1 MPEIKLL
8 DNQTIDKIAA
18 GEVVEKPASVV
29 KELVENAMDA
39 GAKAITVEI
48 KGGGIDLIR
57 ITDDGC
63 GISASQL
70 PKAFL
75 RHATSKIESDADLF
89 YLQTLGFRGEA
100 LASIAAV
107 AQVEMITK
115 TKDSLTGT
123 RIVIEGGVQKE
134 LEEVGAPDGTT
145 ILVRNLFYNTPA
157 RKKFLKS
164 AMTEGS
170 HIVELMQHMA
180 LSMPAMSF
188 KLVVNNAVKFHTS
201 GNGDLKEVIYRIY
214 GRDTT
219 KALIPVNVEQDGI
232 TIEGYL
238 GKPELSRA
246 NRAFE
251 NYFVNRR
258 YVRSNFISKG
268 IEDGYKGFMMQHQF
282 PFCVLHI
289 NVDTTALDVNVH
301 PTKMQ
306 VRMSNQEQLVRTLV
320 ESIHNS
326 LSGKEMIPEAKLV
339 KEEVAEERITTP
351 EPFEKER
358 LKDWKE
364 SEAERVR
371 ADKGGAQVEANSD
384 SKNIG
389 GLDEIL
395 TIKTVE
401 EVSSTNCVINSKESE
416 KEPYIDLTTLKRPFS
431 NPEIKLN
438 PTIGV
443 MPEKK
448 RFESDLFFAD
458 DENANV
464 ETDGADAN
472 RKLNEGDSAI
482 DSNVSTDAISATT
495 SDLNVIE
502 NSNVVSNKPASPFAQ
517 EIIIEKPEQ
526 MDLFEEKLLTEDK
539 RRNFKVLGQVFKT
552 YWLIEFEDK
561 LYVMDQHAAHEKVK
575 FEAFMEKY
583 REKEILSQNLAP
595 AIVVSLSPSDAL
607 VYEEHKDVFE
617 GFGFEIDSF
626 GGNELMLRAIPV
638 DLYGADAKE
647 MFLAILEEL
656 AQVHSAGRIEIIE
669 DRIATMACKAAVKG
683 NNFMTFEEVSA
694 LLDQLLTLENPY
706 QCPHGRPTM
715 FSMTKYEIEKKFKRI
730 V

>member
-63 GISASQL
+63 GIPADEL

-115 TKDSLTGT
+115 TADSLTGT

-134 LEEVGAPDGTT
+134 LEEIGAPNGTT

-164 AMTEGS
+164 AMTEGA

-268 IEDGYKGFMMQHQF
+268 IEEGYKGFMMQHQF

-306 VRMSNQEQLVRTLV
+306 VRMSNQEQLIRTLV
-320 ESIHNS
+320 DSIHDS

-339 KEEVAEERITTP
+339 REEAVEERISTP

-364 SEAERVR
+364 SEDKKIREER
-371 ADKGGAQVEANSD
+371 GGE
-384 SKNIG
+384 
-389 GLDEIL
+389 
-395 TIKTVE
+395 VE
-401 EVSSTNCVINSKESE
+401 ENSSANCTIGSKESD
-416 KEPYIDLTTLKRPFS
+416 KEPYIVLTKVKRPFS

-438 PTIGV
+438 PTIGI

-448 RFESDLFFAD
+448 RFESDLFFDETEDTDKEKAKKENGIQSIETINAPID
-458 DENANV
+458 D
-464 ETDGADAN
+464 
-472 RKLNEGDSAI
+472 
-482 DSNVSTDAISATT
+482 ATFELSSKT
-495 SDLNVIE
+495 N
-502 NSNVVSNKPASPFAQ
+502 NKPESPFSQ
-517 EIIIEKPEQ
+517 DIIIEKPEQ
-526 MDLFEEKLLTEDK
+526 MDLFEEKLLTEDR

-552 YWLIEFEDK
+552 YWLIEYDSK
-561 LYVMDQHAAHEKVK
+561 LYFMDQHAAHEKVL
-575 FEAFMEKY
+575 FESFIKKY

-595 AIVVSLSPSDAL
+595 AIVVSLSPGDAL

-683 NNFMTFEEVSA
+683 NNTMSFEEVSA

>member
-63 GISASQL
+63 GIDASQL

-75 RHATSKIESDADLF
+75 RHATSKIQSDADLF

-100 LASIAAV
+100 LASISAV

-115 TKDSLTGT
+115 TKDSITGT

-214 GRDTT
+214 GRETT

-258 YVRSNFISKG
+258 FVRSNFISKG
-268 IEDGYKGFMMQHQF
+268 IEEGYKGFMMQHQF

-306 VRMSNQEQLVRTLV
+306 VRMSNQEQLVRALV

-339 KEEVAEERITTP
+339 KEEVAEERNTTP

-364 SEAERVR
+364 SEAERIR
-371 ADKGGAQVEANSD
+371 ADKGGAQVLQNYD
-384 SKNIG
+384 STIADGSKK
-389 GLDEIL
+389 IL
-395 TIKTVE
+395 TNATVKE
-401 EVSSTNCVINSKESE
+401 NVSSNCVTGSEESV
-416 KEPYIDLTTLKRPFS
+416 KEPYIDLTSVKRPFS

-438 PTIGV
+438 PTIGE

-458 DENANV
+458 SENDNADAEVDES
-464 ETDGADAN
+464 DAN
-472 RKLNEGDSAI
+472 RKTDESVSAI
-482 DSNVSTDAISATT
+482 DSNAV
-495 SDLNVIE
+495 L
-502 NSNVVSNKPASPFAQ
+502 NKPTSPFSQ

-526 MDLFEEKLLTEDK
+526 MDLFEEKLLTEEK
-539 RRNFKVLGQVFKT
+539 RRDFKVLGQVFKT

-595 AIVVSLSPSDAL
+595 AIVVSLSPGDAL
-607 VYEEHKDVFE
+607 VYEEHKEVFE
-617 GFGFEIDSF
+617 EFGFEIDSF
-626 GGNELMLRAIPV
+626 GGNELMLRAIPM

-683 NNFMTFEEVSA
+683 NNSMTFEEVSA

>member
-63 GISASQL
+63 GIDPSQL

-100 LASIAAV
+100 LASISAV

-115 TKDSLTGT
+115 TKDSITGT

-134 LEEVGAPDGTT
+134 MEEVGAPDGTT

-164 AMTEGS
+164 AMTEGT

-188 KLVVNNAVKFHTS
+188 KLVVNNTVKFHTS

-219 KALIPVNVEQDGI
+219 KALIPVKVEQDGI

-268 IEDGYKGFMMQHQF
+268 IEEGYKGFMMQHQF

-320 ESIHNS
+320 DSIHNS

-339 KEEVAEERITTP
+339 KEEVAEEHITTP

-364 SEAERVR
+364 SEAERIR
-371 ADKGGAQVEANSD
+371 EDKGGAQVPVTNQD
-384 SKNIG
+384 SKTNVSI
-389 GLDEIL
+389 DE
-395 TIKTVE
+395 TSAIKVFE
-401 EVSSTNCVINSKESE
+401 ENSLKNGITDSAESK
-416 KEPYIDLTTLKRPFS
+416 KEPYIDLTKVNRPFS
-431 NPEIKLN
+431 NPSIQLT
-438 PTIGV
+438 PTMGV

-448 RFESDLFFAD
+448 RFESNLFFAD
-458 DENANV
+458 DVAESENNETFKTDAKHKSNKSDSTSVEPSDLAVKDNFKAV
-464 ETDGADAN
+464 ET
-472 RKLNEGDSAI
+472 
-482 DSNVSTDAISATT
+482 
-495 SDLNVIE
+495 
-502 NSNVVSNKPASPFAQ
+502 KPESPFIQ
-517 EIIIEKPEQ
+517 DIIIEKPEQ
-526 MDLFEEKLLTEDK
+526 LDLFEDKILTEEK
-539 RRNFKVLGQVFKT
+539 RREFKVLGQVFKT

-561 LYVMDQHAAHEKVK
+561 LYVMDQHAAHEKVL
-575 FEAFMEKY
+575 FEAFVKKY

-595 AIVVSLSPSDAL
+595 AVVVSLSPGDAL
-607 VYEEHKDVFE
+607 VYEEHKEVFE

-626 GGNELMLRAIPV
+626 GGNELMLRAIPL

-656 AQVHSAGRIEIIE
+656 AQVHSANRIEIIE

-683 NNFMTFEEVSA
+683 NNAMTFEEVSA

>member
-1 MPEIKLL
+1 MSEIRLL

-29 KELVENAMDA
+29 KELVENSIDA

-63 GISASQL
+63 GISVDEL

-75 RHATSKIESDADLF
+75 RHATSKIQSDADLF

-107 AQVEMITK
+107 SKVEMITK

-123 RIVIEGGVQKE
+123 RITIEGGIQGE
-134 LEEVGAPDGTT
+134 FEEIGAPDGTT

-164 AMTEGS
+164 ATTEGS
-170 HIVELMQHMA
+170 YIMELMQHMA
-180 LSMPAMSF
+180 LSMPSLSF
-188 KLVVNNAVKFHTS
+188 KFVMNNAVKFHTS

-214 GRDTT
+214 GRDAT
-219 KALIPVNVEQDGI
+219 KALIPVNVNQDGI
-232 TIEGYL
+232 LIEGYL

-258 YVRSNFISKG
+258 YVRSPFIAKG
-268 IEDGYKGFMMQHQF
+268 IEEGYKGFMMQHQF

-306 VRMSNQEQLVRTLV
+306 VRMSNQEQLVLCLS
-320 ESIHNS
+320 EHIKAC
-326 LSGKEMIPEAKLV
+326 LSGKEMIPEAKLSTEEEV
-339 KEEVAEERITTP
+339 KEQLPVP

-358 LKDWKE
+358 LRALKE
-364 SEAERVR
+364 QETV
-371 ADKGGAQVEANSD
+371 
-384 SKNIG
+384 KN
-389 GLDEIL
+389 
-395 TIKTVE
+395 V
-401 EVSSTNCVINSKESE
+401 E
-416 KEPYIDLTTLKRPFS
+416 KEVFLCPDSVKKDVKQNQPEHFFKR
-431 NPEIKLN
+431 EIFF
-438 PTIGV
+438 
-443 MPEKK
+443 EKE
-448 RFESDLFFAD
+448 ESDFTQEAVT
-458 DENANV
+458 EK
-464 ETDGADAN
+464 E
-472 RKLNEGDSAI
+472 E
-482 DSNVSTDAISATT
+482 
-495 SDLNVIE
+495 SDFIHEAVTE
-502 NSNVVSNKPASPFAQ
+502 KEKSDFAQ
-517 EIIIEKPEQ
+517 EILTEKEESVFTQELIIEKPEQ
-526 MDLFEEKLLTEDK
+526 MSLFEQPLLTKEK
-539 RRNFKVLGQVFKT
+539 RNEFRVLGQAFKT
-552 YWLIEFEDK
+552 YWLIEYDEK
-561 LYVMDQHAAHEKVK
+561 LYFLDQHAAHEKVK
-575 FEAFMEKY
+575 YEEFIEKY
-583 REKEILSQNLAP
+583 KKHEMVSQNLAP
-595 AIVVSLSPSDAL
+595 SIVVTMSPTDAL
-607 VYEEHKDVFE
+607 VYEQYKDVIR

-626 GGNELMLRAIPV
+626 GGAELMIRSVPM

-647 MFLAILEEL
+647 MLLAILEEL
-656 AQVHSAGRIEIIE
+656 ATAHSADKIDFIEN
-669 DRIATMACKAAVKG
+669 RIATQACKAAVKG
-683 NNFMTFEEVSA
+683 NHAMSFEEVSA

-730 V
+730 L

>member
-8 DNQTIDKIAA
+8 DSQTIDKIAA

-63 GISASQL
+63 GIDASQL

-100 LASIAAV
+100 LASISAV

-123 RIVIEGGVQKE
+123 RIVIEGGIQKE

-164 AMTEGS
+164 AMTEGT

-180 LSMPAMSF
+180 LSMPSMSF

-219 KALIPVNVEQDGI
+219 KALIPVKVEQDGI

-268 IEDGYKGFMMQHQF
+268 IEEGYKGFMMQHQF

-301 PTKMQ
+301 PAKMQ

-320 ESIHNS
+320 DSIHNS

-339 KEEVAEERITTP
+339 KEEVVEERITTP

-364 SEAERVR
+364 SEAERIR
-371 ADKGGAQVEANSD
+371 EEQVGV
-384 SKNIG
+384 KVPQK
-389 GLDEIL
+389 EIL
-395 TIKTVE
+395 PEIPSFEPSQKAIKEDV
-401 EVSSTNCVINSKESE
+401 
-416 KEPYIDLTTLKRPFS
+416 KEPYIDLTNVNRPFS
-431 NPEIKLN
+431 NPSIKLN
-438 PTIGV
+438 PTIGI

-448 RFESDLFFAD
+448 RFESDLLFSDED
-458 DENANV
+458 DVNMKV
-464 ETDGADAN
+464 ETDESGVN
-472 RKLNEGDSAI
+472 RESDESDS
-482 DSNVSTDAISATT
+482 SA
-495 SDLNVIE
+495 DLNA
-502 NSNVVSNKPASPFAQ
+502 VSNNPASPFAQ
-517 EIIIEKPEQ
+517 DIIIEKPEQ

-595 AIVVSLSPSDAL
+595 AIVVSLSPGDAL
-607 VYEEHKDVFE
+607 VYEEHKEAFE

-683 NNFMTFEEVSA
+683 NNSMTFEEVSA

>member
-63 GISASQL
+63 GIPSEEL

-134 LEEVGAPDGTT
+134 LEEIGAPDGTT

-164 AMTEGS
+164 AMTEGT

-219 KALIPVNVEQDGI
+219 KALIPVNIEQDGI

-268 IEDGYKGFMMQHQF
+268 IEEGYKGFMMQHQF

-306 VRMSNQEQLVRTLV
+306 VRMSNQEQLVRCLV
-320 ESIHNS
+320 DNIHNS

-339 KEEVAEERITTP
+339 TEEASAEKISTP

-364 SEAERVR
+364 SEAERIREEQV
-371 ADKGGAQVEANSD
+371 GARVP
-384 SKNIG
+384 KT
-389 GLDEIL
+389 EIL
-395 TIKTVE
+395 TKNPSYEPDKTAKIE
-401 EVSSTNCVINSKESE
+401 E
-416 KEPYIDLTTLKRPFS
+416 KEPYIDLTNVNRPFS
-431 NPEIKLN
+431 NPTIKLN
-438 PTIGV
+438 PTIGT

-458 DENANV
+458 TEDDCMNANV
-464 ETDGADAN
+464 TADKKESNTDSDAVV
-472 RKLNEGDSAI
+472 DYI
-482 DSNVSTDAISATT
+482 VTDTT
-495 SDLNVIE
+495 HFDITDTSKVTI
-502 NSNVVSNKPASPFAQ
+502 NKPESPFSQ

-526 MDLFEEKLLTEDK
+526 MDLFEEKLLTEDR

-552 YWLIEFEDK
+552 YWLIEFDGK
-561 LYVMDQHAAHEKVK
+561 LYFMDQHAAHEKVK
-575 FEAFMEKY
+575 FEAFMQKY

-595 AIVVSLSPSDAL
+595 AIVVSLSPGDAL

-683 NNFMTFEEVSA
+683 NNSMTFEEVSA

>member
-8 DNQTIDKIAA
+8 DSQTIDKIAA

-63 GISASQL
+63 GIPAEEL

-75 RHATSKIESDADLF
+75 RHATSKIQSDADLF

-100 LASIAAV
+100 LASISAV

-115 TKDSLTGT
+115 TKDSITGT

-214 GRDTT
+214 GRETT
-219 KALIPVNVEQDGI
+219 KAIIPVSVEQDGI
-232 TIEGYL
+232 VIEGYL

-339 KEEVAEERITTP
+339 KEEVSEERVTTP

-358 LKDWKE
+358 LKDWKV
-364 SEAERVR
+364 SETERICKEQVGVR
-371 ADKGGAQVEANSD
+371 APEASD
-384 SKNIG
+384 
-389 GLDEIL
+389 L
-395 TIKTVE
+395 KTVD
-401 EVSSTNCVINSKESE
+401 STKETKQDSF
-416 KEPYIDLTTLKRPFS
+416 IDFTNAKRPFS
-431 NPEIKLN
+431 SPEIVLN
-438 PTIGV
+438 PTIGI

-448 RFESDLFFAD
+448 RFESDLFFQDSD
-458 DENANV
+458 D
-464 ETDGADAN
+464 
-472 RKLNEGDSAI
+472 
-482 DSNVSTDAISATT
+482 NVSDKENVQNESVTNNIIEDIINADVVNT
-495 SDLNVIE
+495 SK
-502 NSNVVSNKPASPFAQ
+502 SNDSKPESPFLQ
-517 EIIIEKPEQ
+517 DIIIEKPEQ
-526 MDLFEEKLLTEDK
+526 MDLFEEKLLTEEK
-539 RRNFKVLGQVFKT
+539 RREFKVLGQVFKT

-575 FEAFMEKY
+575 FEAFMAKF

-607 VYEEHKDVFE
+607 VYEEHKEVFE
-617 GFGFEIDSF
+617 SFGFEIDSF

-656 AQVHSAGRIEIIE
+656 AQVHSANRIEIIE

-683 NNFMTFEEVSA
+683 NNSMTFEEVSA

>member
-8 DNQTIDKIAA
+8 DSQTIDKIAA

-63 GISASQL
+63 GIDASQL

-100 LASIAAV
+100 LASISAV

-164 AMTEGS
+164 AMTEGT

-219 KALIPVNVEQDGI
+219 KALIPVKVEQDGI

-268 IEDGYKGFMMQHQF
+268 IEEGYKGFMMQHQF

-320 ESIHNS
+320 DSIHNS

-364 SEAERVR
+364 SEAERIR
-371 ADKGGAQVEANSD
+371 ADKGGAQVPGTENLTNKPSITSAENS
-384 SKNIG
+384 
-389 GLDEIL
+389 
-395 TIKTVE
+395 VE
-401 EVSSTNCVINSKESE
+401 EKKED
-416 KEPYIDLTTLKRPFS
+416 YIDLTSVKRPFS

-438 PTIGV
+438 PTIGI

-458 DENANV
+458 EDENAKV
-464 ETDGADAN
+464 ETGEAGVN
-472 RKLNEGDSAI
+472 RESDEGDSAI
-482 DSNVSTDAISATT
+482 DSKVLTDINSADASKLTVL
-495 SDLNVIE
+495 D
-502 NSNVVSNKPASPFAQ
+502 NSNVVSNKPVSPFAQ

-526 MDLFEEKLLTEDK
+526 MDLFEEKLLTEEK
-539 RRNFKVLGQVFKT
+539 RRDFKVLGQVFKT

-595 AIVVSLSPSDAL
+595 AIVVSLSPSDSL

-683 NNFMTFEEVSA
+683 NNAMSFEEVSA

>member
-63 GISASQL
+63 GIPAEEL

-115 TKDSLTGT
+115 TADSITGT
-123 RIVIEGGVQKE
+123 RIIIEGGEQKDF
-134 LEEVGAPDGTT
+134 EEVGAPNGTT

-219 KALIPVNVEQDGI
+219 KALIPVHVEQDGI
-232 TIEGYL
+232 KIEGYL

-268 IEDGYKGFMMQHQF
+268 IEEGYKGFMMQHQF

-306 VRMSNQEQLVRTLV
+306 VRMSNQEQLVRCLV
-320 ESIHNS
+320 DNIHNS

-339 KEEVAEERITTP
+339 QETLPEEKLKTP

-358 LKDWKE
+358 LKEWNKPE
-364 SEAERVR
+364 LSVSSP
-371 ADKGGAQVEANSD
+371 KSVEVEPLQEE
-384 SKNIG
+384 K
-389 GLDEIL
+389 EIL
-395 TIKTVE
+395 TL
-401 EVSSTNCVINSKESE
+401 N
-416 KEPYIDLTTLKRPFS
+416 RPFS
-431 NPEIKLN
+431 NPVINLRKPDEYT
-438 PTIGV
+438 PV
-443 MPEKK
+443 KK
-448 RFESDLFFAD
+448 RYESDLFFSDQD
-458 DENANV
+458 DNSSESP
-464 ETDGADAN
+464 T
-472 RKLNEGDSAI
+472 NEERI
-482 DSNVSTDAISATT
+482 TLSATEEFPT
-495 SDLNVIE
+495 KEQEATEKKEIP
-502 NSNVVSNKPASPFAQ
+502 KPESPFTHD
-517 EIIIEKPEQ
+517 IIVENPEQ
-526 MDLFEEKLLTEDK
+526 LDLFEEKILTEEK
-539 RRNFKVLGQVFKT
+539 RREFKVLGQIFKT

-575 FEAFMEKY
+575 FESFIQKY
-583 REKEILSQNLAP
+583 RDKEILSQNLAP
-595 AIVVSLSPSDAL
+595 AIVVSLSPQDEL
-607 VYEEHKDVFE
+607 VYEEHKDTIKE
-617 GFGFEIDSF
+617 FGFEIDSF
-626 GGNELMLRAIPV
+626 GGNELMIRAIPL
-638 DLYGADAKE
+638 DLYGADPKE
-647 MFLAILEEL
+647 LFLAILEEL
-656 AQVHSAGRIEIIE
+656 AQVHSANRIEIIE

-683 NNFMTFEEVSA
+683 NNSMRFEEVSA

>member
-8 DNQTIDKIAA
+8 DSQTIDKIAA

-63 GISASQL
+63 GIDASQL

-100 LASIAAV
+100 LASISAV

-134 LEEVGAPDGTT
+134 LEEIGAPDGTT

-164 AMTEGS
+164 AMTEGT

-219 KALIPVNVEQDGI
+219 KALIPVKVEQDGI

-268 IEDGYKGFMMQHQF
+268 IEEGYKGFMMQHQF

-320 ESIHNS
+320 DSIHNS

-358 LKDWKE
+358 LKEWKE

-371 ADKGGAQVEANSD
+371 ADKGGAQVPGTENLANKPSIT
-384 SKNIG
+384 SAENS
-389 GLDEIL
+389 
-395 TIKTVE
+395 VE
-401 EVSSTNCVINSKESE
+401 EKKED
-416 KEPYIDLTTLKRPFS
+416 YIDLTAVKRPFS

-448 RFESDLFFAD
+448 RFESDLFFSDSENDSSDTAENIDNKRSGRDSDTVVDLFVAD
-458 DENANV
+458 
-464 ETDGADAN
+464 
-472 RKLNEGDSAI
+472 
-482 DSNVSTDAISATT
+482 T
-495 SDLNVIE
+495 SKEILD
-502 NSNVVSNKPASPFAQ
+502 KPESPFSQ

-526 MDLFEEKLLTEDK
+526 MDLFEEKLLTEEK
-539 RRNFKVLGQVFKT
+539 RRDFKVLGQVFKT

-595 AIVVSLSPSDAL
+595 AIVVSLSPSDSL
-607 VYEEHKDVFE
+607 VYEEHKEVFE

-683 NNFMTFEEVSA
+683 NNAMTFEEVSA

>member
-8 DNQTIDKIAA
+8 DSQTIDKIAA

-63 GISASQL
+63 GIDASQL

-100 LASIAAV
+100 LASISAV

-164 AMTEGS
+164 AMTEGT

-219 KALIPVNVEQDGI
+219 KAMIPVKVEQDGI

-268 IEDGYKGFMMQHQF
+268 IEEGYKGFMMQHQF

-320 ESIHNS
+320 DSIHNS

-339 KEEVAEERITTP
+339 KEEVVEERITTP

-364 SEAERVR
+364 SEAERIR
-371 ADKGGAQVEANSD
+371 ADKGGAQVPGTENLANKPSIMPAEN
-384 SKNIG
+384 S
-389 GLDEIL
+389 
-395 TIKTVE
+395 VE
-401 EVSSTNCVINSKESE
+401 EE
-416 KEPYIDLTTLKRPFS
+416 KKDYIDLTAVKRPFS

-458 DENANV
+458 EDDINAKV
-464 ETDGADAN
+464 ETDESGVNRESDEDDSAKDSKVLTDINLADA
-472 RKLNEGDSAI
+472 
-482 DSNVSTDAISATT
+482 SNLTVLD
-495 SDLNVIE
+495 D
-502 NSNVVSNKPASPFAQ
+502 SNVVSNKPVSPFAQ

-526 MDLFEEKLLTEDK
+526 MDLFEEKLLTEEK
-539 RRNFKVLGQVFKT
+539 RRDFKVLGQVFKT

-595 AIVVSLSPSDAL
+595 AIVVSLSPSDSL

-683 NNFMTFEEVSA
+683 NNAMTFEEVSA

>member
-8 DNQTIDKIAA
+8 DSQTIDKIAA

-63 GISASQL
+63 GIDASQL

-100 LASIAAV
+100 LASISAV

-164 AMTEGS
+164 AMTEGT

-268 IEDGYKGFMMQHQF
+268 IEEGYKGFMMQHQF

-306 VRMSNQEQLVRTLV
+306 VRMSNQEQLVRALV
-320 ESIHNS
+320 DSIHNS

-371 ADKGGAQVEANSD
+371 ADKGGAQVPGTENLANKPSIT
-384 SKNIG
+384 SAENS
-389 GLDEIL
+389 
-395 TIKTVE
+395 VE
-401 EVSSTNCVINSKESE
+401 EK
-416 KEPYIDLTTLKRPFS
+416 KKDYIDLTSVKRPFS

-458 DENANV
+458 EEDENMKV
-464 ETDGADAN
+464 ETDESGVN
-472 RKLNEGDSAI
+472 RESNEGDSDI
-482 DSNVSTDAISATT
+482 DSNALTDINSADASKLTVL
-495 SDLNVIE
+495 DH
-502 NSNVVSNKPASPFAQ
+502 SNAVSNKPVSPFAQ
-517 EIIIEKPEQ
+517 EMIIEKPEQ
-526 MDLFEEKLLTEDK
+526 MDLFEEKLLTEEK
-539 RRNFKVLGQVFKT
+539 RREFKVLGQVFKT

-575 FEAFMEKY
+575 FEAFMAKF

-595 AIVVSLSPSDAL
+595 AVVVSLSPGDAL
-607 VYEEHKDVFE
+607 VYEEHKEVFE

-626 GGNELMLRAIPV
+626 GGNELMLRAIPL

-656 AQVHSAGRIEIIE
+656 AQVHSANRIEIIE

-683 NNFMTFEEVSA
+683 NNTMTFEEVSV

>member
-63 GISASQL
+63 GIDASQL

-100 LASIAAV
+100 LASISAV

-164 AMTEGS
+164 AMTEGT

-219 KALIPVNVEQDGI
+219 KAMIPVKVEQDGI

-268 IEDGYKGFMMQHQF
+268 IEEGYKGFMMQHQF

-320 ESIHNS
+320 DSIHNS

-339 KEEVAEERITTP
+339 KEEVVEERIATP

-371 ADKGGAQVEANSD
+371 ADKGGAQVPGTENLANKPSIM
-384 SKNIG
+384 SAENS
-389 GLDEIL
+389 
-395 TIKTVE
+395 VE
-401 EVSSTNCVINSKESE
+401 EK
-416 KEPYIDLTTLKRPFS
+416 KKDYIDLTAVKRPFS

-448 RFESDLFFAD
+448 HFESDLFFSDSENDSSDTAENIDNKRSGRDSDTVVDLFVAD
-458 DENANV
+458 
-464 ETDGADAN
+464 
-472 RKLNEGDSAI
+472 
-482 DSNVSTDAISATT
+482 ISKEIL
-495 SDLNVIE
+495 D
-502 NSNVVSNKPASPFAQ
+502 KPESPFSQ

-526 MDLFEEKLLTEDK
+526 MDLFEEKLLTEEK
-539 RRNFKVLGQVFKT
+539 RRDFKVLGQVFKT

-595 AIVVSLSPSDAL
+595 AIVVSLSPSDSL

-683 NNFMTFEEVSA
+683 NNAMTFEEVSA

>member
-145 ILVRNLFYNTPA
+145 ILVRNLFFNTPA

-170 HIVELMQHMA
+170 YIVELMQHMA

-306 VRMSNQEQLVRTLV
+306 VRMSNQEQLVRALV
-320 ESIHNS
+320 DSIHNS
-326 LSGKEMIPEAKLV
+326 LSGKEMIPEARLV
-339 KEEVAEERITTP
+339 KEEVGEERITTP

-364 SEAERVR
+364 SEAEKIR
-371 ADKGGAQVEANSD
+371 ADKGGAQMPETENLTKNSVTAP
-384 SKNIG
+384 SENVVREK
-389 GLDEIL
+389 
-395 TIKTVE
+395 
-401 EVSSTNCVINSKESE
+401 KED
-416 KEPYIDLTTLKRPFS
+416 YIDFTAVNRPFS

-438 PTIGV
+438 PTTGT

-448 RFESDLFFAD
+448 RFESDLFFSDAESNTVVD
-458 DENANV
+458 YIVTEKNDSDIV
-464 ETDGADAN
+464 ETP
-472 RKLNEGDSAI
+472 K
-482 DSNVSTDAISATT
+482 VTT
-495 SDLNVIE
+495 S
-502 NSNVVSNKPASPFAQ
+502 KPESPFSQ
-517 EIIIEKPEQ
+517 DIIIEKPEQ

-595 AIVVSLSPSDAL
+595 AIVVSLSPSDSL

-683 NNFMTFEEVSA
+683 NNSMTFEEVSA

>member
-63 GISASQL
+63 GIPAEEL

-115 TKDSLTGT
+115 TKDSITGT
-123 RIVIEGGVQKE
+123 RIVIEGGEQKE

-219 KALIPVNVEQDGI
+219 KALIPISLTEDGI

-268 IEDGYKGFMMQHQF
+268 IEEGYKGFMMQHQF

-306 VRMSNQEQLVRTLV
+306 VRMSNQEQLVRALV
-320 ESIHNS
+320 ESIHNR

-339 KEEVAEERITTP
+339 KEDVAEERITTP

-358 LKDWKE
+358 LKDWKQ
-364 SEAERVR
+364 SEAERIQ
-371 ADKGGAQVEANSD
+371 AEKGGVNQAANANYTLND
-384 SKNIG
+384 KIG
-389 GLDEIL
+389 
-395 TIKTVE
+395 KMMQTVE
-401 EVSSTNCVINSKESE
+401 ESQSVRIAKENTPQLQTQE
-416 KEPYIDLTTLKRPFS
+416 KEPYIDLTKVKRPFS
-431 NPEIKLN
+431 NP
-438 PTIGV
+438 TIQLTPITGV

-448 RFESDLFFAD
+448 RFESEMFFAD
-458 DENANV
+458 D
-464 ETDGADAN
+464 GAD
-472 RKLNEGDSAI
+472 LN
-482 DSNVSTDAISATT
+482 
-495 SDLNVIE
+495 IE
-502 NSNVVSNKPASPFAQ
+502 NKSKTIEPKPESPFSQ
-517 EIIIEKPEQ
+517 DIIIENPEQ
-526 MDLFEEKLLTEDK
+526 LDLFENKILTEEK
-539 RRNFKVLGQVFKT
+539 RREFKVLGQVFKT

-575 FEAFMEKY
+575 FEAFIQKY

-595 AIVVSLSPSDAL
+595 AIVVSLSPGDAL
-607 VYEEHKDVFE
+607 VYEEHKDAFA
-617 GFGFEIDSF
+617 GFGFEIESF
-626 GGNELMLRAIPV
+626 GGNELMLRAIPM

-656 AQVHSAGRIEIIE
+656 AQVHSANRIEIIE

-683 NNFMTFEEVSA
+683 NNAMTFEEVSV

>member
-63 GISASQL
+63 GIPAEEL

-115 TKDSLTGT
+115 TADALTGT
-123 RIVIEGGVQKE
+123 RIVIEGGEQKDF
-134 LEEVGAPDGTT
+134 EEVGAPNGTT

-219 KALIPVNVEQDGI
+219 KALIPVHVEQDGI
-232 TIEGYL
+232 IIEGYL

-258 YVRSNFISKG
+258 YVRSTFISKG
-268 IEDGYKGFMMQHQF
+268 IEEGYKGFMMQHQF

-306 VRMSNQEQLVRTLV
+306 VRMSNQEQLVRCLV
-320 ESIHNS
+320 DNIHNS

-339 KEEVAEERITTP
+339 QETFPEEKLKTP

-358 LKDWKE
+358 LKEWNKPE
-364 SEAERVR
+364 LSVSSP
-371 ADKGGAQVEANSD
+371 KSVEVD
-384 SKNIG
+384 TLQEEK
-389 GLDEIL
+389 EIL
-395 TIKTVE
+395 TL
-401 EVSSTNCVINSKESE
+401 N
-416 KEPYIDLTTLKRPFS
+416 RPFS
-431 NPEIKLN
+431 NPVINLRKPDEYT
-438 PTIGV
+438 PV
-443 MPEKK
+443 KK
-448 RFESDLFFAD
+448 RYESDLFFSDQD
-458 DENANV
+458 DNSSESP
-464 ETDGADAN
+464 T
-472 RKLNEGDSAI
+472 NEEI
-482 DSNVSTDAISATT
+482 ITLSATEEFPT
-495 SDLNVIE
+495 KEQEATEKKEIP
-502 NSNVVSNKPASPFAQ
+502 KPESPFTHD
-517 EIIIEKPEQ
+517 IIVENPEQ
-526 MDLFEEKLLTEDK
+526 LDLFEEKILTEEK
-539 RRNFKVLGQVFKT
+539 RREFKVLGQIFKT

-575 FEAFMEKY
+575 FESFIQKY
-583 REKEILSQNLAP
+583 RNKEILSQNLAP
-595 AIVVSLSPSDAL
+595 AIVVSLSPQDEL
-607 VYEEHKDVFE
+607 VYEEHKDTIE
-617 GFGFEIDSF
+617 EFGFEIDSF
-626 GGNELMLRAIPV
+626 GGNELMIRAIPL
-638 DLYGADAKE
+638 DLYGAEPKE
-647 MFLAILEEL
+647 LFLAILEEL
-656 AQVHSAGRIEIIE
+656 AQVHSANRIEIIE

-683 NNFMTFEEVSA
+683 NNSMRFEEVSA

>member
-18 GEVVEKPASVV
+18 GEVVEKTASVV

-39 GAKAITVEI
+39 GAEAITVEI

-63 GISASQL
+63 GIDASQL

-100 LASIAAV
+100 LASISAV

-134 LEEVGAPDGTT
+134 LEEIGAPDGTT

-164 AMTEGS
+164 AMTEGT

-219 KALIPVNVEQDGI
+219 KALIPVKVEQDGI

-268 IEDGYKGFMMQHQF
+268 IEEGYKGFMMQHQF

-320 ESIHNS
+320 DSIHNS

-364 SEAERVR
+364 SEAERIR
-371 ADKGGAQVEANSD
+371 GDKGGVQIPQNYD
-384 SKNIG
+384 STVADSSEKT
-389 GLDEIL
+389 L
-395 TIKTVE
+395 TNVAVAENASSNFVTGSE
-401 EVSSTNCVINSKESE
+401 ESV
-416 KEPYIDLTTLKRPFS
+416 KEPYIDLTSVKRPFS
-431 NPEIKLN
+431 NPEMKLN
-438 PTIGV
+438 PTIGI

-448 RFESDLFFAD
+448 RFESNLFFED
-458 DENANV
+458 EEDENAKV
-464 ETDGADAN
+464 VIDEAGAN
-472 RKLNEGDSAI
+472 RKSNEGDFAK
-482 DSNVSTDAISATT
+482 DSNA
-495 SDLNVIE
+495 
-502 NSNVVSNKPASPFAQ
+502 VSNKPESPFSQ

-539 RRNFKVLGQVFKT
+539 RRKFKVLGQIFKT

-595 AIVVSLSPSDAL
+595 AIVVSLSPSDSL

-683 NNFMTFEEVSA
+683 NNSMTFEEVSA

>member
-8 DNQTIDKIAA
+8 DSQTIDKIAA

-63 GISASQL
+63 GIDASQL

-100 LASIAAV
+100 LASISAV

-134 LEEVGAPDGTT
+134 LEEIGAPDGTT

-164 AMTEGS
+164 AMTEGT

-219 KALIPVNVEQDGI
+219 KALIPVKVEQDGI

-268 IEDGYKGFMMQHQF
+268 IEEGYKGFMMQHQF

-320 ESIHNS
+320 DSIHNS

-364 SEAERVR
+364 SEAERIR
-371 ADKGGAQVEANSD
+371 ADKGGAQVPGTENLANKPSIT
-384 SKNIG
+384 SA
-389 GLDEIL
+389 E
-395 TIKTVE
+395 
-401 EVSSTNCVINSKESE
+401 NSVKEK
-416 KEPYIDLTTLKRPFS
+416 KEDYIDLTAVKRPFS

-448 RFESDLFFAD
+448 RFESDLFFSD
-458 DENANV
+458 SENDSSDTDENIDNKSSGRDSDTV
-464 ETDGADAN
+464 VDSFVAD
-472 RKLNEGDSAI
+472 
-482 DSNVSTDAISATT
+482 T
-495 SDLNVIE
+495 SKEILD
-502 NSNVVSNKPASPFAQ
+502 KPESPFSQ

-526 MDLFEEKLLTEDK
+526 MDLFEEKLLTEEK
-539 RRNFKVLGQVFKT
+539 RRDFKVLGQVFKT

-595 AIVVSLSPSDAL
+595 AIVVSLSPSDSL
-607 VYEEHKDVFE
+607 VYEEHKEVFE

-683 NNFMTFEEVSA
+683 NNAMTFEEVSA

>member
-63 GISASQL
+63 GIPAQEL

-115 TKDSLTGT
+115 VSDSLTGT
-123 RIVIEGGVQKE
+123 RIVIEGGEQKE
-134 LEEVGAPDGTT
+134 FEEIGAPNGTT

-164 AMTEGS
+164 PMTEGS

-219 KALIPVNVEQDGI
+219 KSLIPIRIEQDGI
-232 TIEGYL
+232 SIDGYL
-238 GKPELSRA
+238 GKPDLARA

-251 NYFVNRR
+251 NYFVNKR

-268 IEDGYKGFMMQHQF
+268 IEEGYKGFMMQHQF

-306 VRMSNQEQLVRTLV
+306 VRMSNQEQLVRCLI

-326 LSGKEMIPEAKLV
+326 LNGKEMIPEAKLV
-339 KEEVAEERITTP
+339 KEDNKEEKIHTP

-358 LKDWKE
+358 LALWKTQE
-364 SEAERVR
+364 
-371 ADKGGAQVEANSD
+371 N
-384 SKNIG
+384 NIP
-389 GLDEIL
+389 
-395 TIKTVE
+395 
-401 EVSSTNCVINSKESE
+401 SS
-416 KEPYIDLTTLKRPFS
+416 RPFS
-431 NPEIKLN
+431 NPEIQIKA
-438 PTIGV
+438 PTDKTTGIV
-443 MPEKK
+443 NETRPVNEEKK
-448 RFESDLFFAD
+448 SFVERKPEVFTGHTPGVKRYESNLFFSDA
-458 DENANV
+458 E
-464 ETDGADAN
+464 ETFPKEAEVHPTLTPEESKEDN
-472 RKLNEGDSAI
+472 IQKESVF
-482 DSNVSTDAISATT
+482 SKEHES
-495 SDLNVIE
+495 
-502 NSNVVSNKPASPFAQ
+502 KPESPFQ
-517 EIIIEKPEQ
+517 NEIIVESPEQ
-526 MDLFEEKLLTEDK
+526 MELFEDKLLTEEK
-539 RRNFKVLGQVFKT
+539 RQNFHVLGQVFKT
-552 YWLIEFEDK
+552 FWLIEYDGK
-561 LYVMDQHAAHEKVK
+561 LYFLDQHAAHEKVK
-575 FEAFMEKY
+575 FEAFMKKY
-583 REKEILSQNLAP
+583 HEKEILSQNLAP
-595 AIVVSLSPSDAL
+595 AIVVSLSPGDAL
-607 VYEEHKDVFE
+607 VYEEHKEVFT
-617 GFGFEIDSF
+617 GFGFEIESF
-626 GGNELMLRAIPV
+626 GGNELMIRAVPL

-656 AQVHSAGRIEIIE
+656 AQVHSASRIELIE

-683 NNFMTFEEVSA
+683 NNSLSFEEVSA

>member
-8 DNQTIDKIAA
+8 DSQTIDKIAA

-39 GAKAITVEI
+39 HAKAITVEI

-57 ITDDGC
+57 ITDDGW
-63 GISASQL
+63 GIPAEEL

-134 LEEVGAPDGTT
+134 FEEIGAPDGTT

-164 AMTEGS
+164 AMTEGA

-180 LSMPAMSF
+180 LSMPSMSF

-219 KALIPVNVEQDGI
+219 KALIPVSVEQDGI
-232 TIEGYL
+232 AIEGYL

-268 IEDGYKGFMMQHQF
+268 IEEGYKGFMMQHQF

-306 VRMSNQEQLVRTLV
+306 VRMSNQEQLVRCLV
-320 ESIHNS
+320 ENIHNS
-326 LSGKEMIPEAKLV
+326 LTGREMIPEAKLV
-339 KEEVAEERITTP
+339 QDEVAEERITTP

-358 LKDWKE
+358 LQSWKE
-364 SEAERVR
+364 SEAERIR
-371 ADKGGAQVEANSD
+371 KEQAGARDYSAVTKAQSNVE
-384 SKNIG
+384 K
-389 GLDEIL
+389 
-395 TIKTVE
+395 K
-401 EVSSTNCVINSKESE
+401 EVDINS
-416 KEPYIDLTTLKRPFS
+416 IKRSFS
-431 NPEIKLN
+431 SPEIVLKPAEDDFSSMGSKPIVLGE
-438 PTIGV
+438 TG
-443 MPEKK
+443 KK
-448 RFESDLFFAD
+448 RFESELFFAE
-458 DENANV
+458 DEEKEKPSFIEKKDNV
-464 ETDGADAN
+464 QTVESQTD
-472 RKLNEGDSAI
+472 LEDSE
-482 DSNVSTDAISATT
+482 ISDVNTAV
-495 SDLNVIE
+495 LQ
-502 NSNVVSNKPASPFAQ
+502 SPFNS

-526 MDLFEEKLLTEDK
+526 LDLFEEKILTED
-539 RRNFKVLGQVFKT
+539 RRQNFIVLGQVFKT
-552 YWLIEFEDK
+552 YWLIEYDGK
-561 LYVMDQHAAHEKVK
+561 LFFLDQHAAHEKVK
-575 FEAFMEKY
+575 FEEFMKKY

-595 AIVVSLSPSDAL
+595 AIVVSLSPGDAL
-607 VYEEHKDVFE
+607 VYEEHKSTFAD
-617 GFGFEIDSF
+617 FGFEIESF
-626 GGNELMLRAIPV
+626 GGNELMLRAIPL
-638 DLYGADAKE
+638 DLYGANAKE

-656 AQVHSAGRIEIIE
+656 AQVHSVAKIDLIE

-683 NNFMTFEEVSA
+683 NSTMSFEQISV

>member
-48 KGGGIDLIR
+48 KGGGMDLIR

-63 GISASQL
+63 GIPAEEL

-134 LEEVGAPDGTT
+134 LEEIGAPDGTT

-164 AMTEGS
+164 VMTEGT

-180 LSMPAMSF
+180 LSMPSMSF
-188 KLVVNNAVKFHTS
+188 KLVVNNVVKFHTS

-219 KALIPVNVEQDGI
+219 KALIPVKVEQDGI

-306 VRMSNQEQLVRTLV
+306 VRMSNQEQLVRALV
-320 ESIHNS
+320 DSIHNS

-339 KEEVAEERITTP
+339 KEEVVAERITTP

-358 LKDWKE
+358 LKDWKQ
-364 SEAERVR
+364 SEAERVQ
-371 ADKGGAQVEANSD
+371 AEKSG
-384 SKNIG
+384 
-389 GLDEIL
+389 
-395 TIKTVE
+395 
-401 EVSSTNCVINSKESE
+401 VSSISNDN
-416 KEPYIDLTTLKRPFS
+416 LTKVNRPFS
-431 NPEIKLN
+431 NP
-438 PTIGV
+438 TIQLTPITGI
-443 MPEKK
+443 MSEKK
-448 RFESDLFFAD
+448 RFESEMFFAD
-458 DENANV
+458 D
-464 ETDGADAN
+464 GAD
-472 RKLNEGDSAI
+472 LN
-482 DSNVSTDAISATT
+482 
-495 SDLNVIE
+495 IE
-502 NSNVVSNKPASPFAQ
+502 NKSNATDPKPESPFSQ
-517 EIIIEKPEQ
+517 DIIIENPEQ
-526 MDLFEEKLLTEDK
+526 LDLFENKILTEEK
-539 RRNFKVLGQVFKT
+539 RREFKVLGQVFKT

-595 AIVVSLSPSDAL
+595 AIVVSLSPSDSL

-656 AQVHSAGRIEIIE
+656 AQVHSVGRIEIIE

-683 NNFMTFEEVSA
+683 NNSMTFEEVSA

>member
-63 GISASQL
+63 GIPADEL

-164 AMTEGS
+164 AMTESS

-219 KALIPVNVEQDGI
+219 KALIPVKVEQDGI

-306 VRMSNQEQLVRTLV
+306 VRMSNQEQLVRALV
-320 ESIHNS
+320 DSIHNS

-339 KEEVAEERITTP
+339 KEEVAEERIITP

-364 SEAERVR
+364 SEAERIR
-371 ADKGGAQVEANSD
+371 EDKGGAQMPETENLTKNSATAPSENVVED
-384 SKNIG
+384 K
-389 GLDEIL
+389 
-395 TIKTVE
+395 
-401 EVSSTNCVINSKESE
+401 KED
-416 KEPYIDLTTLKRPFS
+416 YIDLTTVNRPFS

-438 PTIGV
+438 PTTGT

-448 RFESDLFFAD
+448 RFESDLFFSDAESNTVVD
-458 DENANV
+458 YIVTEKNDSDIV
-464 ETDGADAN
+464 ETP
-472 RKLNEGDSAI
+472 KL
-482 DSNVSTDAISATT
+482 TT
-495 SDLNVIE
+495 S
-502 NSNVVSNKPASPFAQ
+502 KPESPFSQ
-517 EIIIEKPEQ
+517 DIIIEKPEQ

-595 AIVVSLSPSDAL
+595 AIVVSLSPGDAL
-607 VYEEHKDVFE
+607 VYEEHKEVFE

-656 AQVHSAGRIEIIE
+656 AQVHSVGRIEIIE

-683 NNFMTFEEVSA
+683 NNSMTFEEVSA

>member
-8 DNQTIDKIAA
+8 DSQTIDKIAA

-63 GISASQL
+63 GIDASQL

-100 LASIAAV
+100 LASISAV

-134 LEEVGAPDGTT
+134 LEEIGAPDGTT

-164 AMTEGS
+164 AMTEGT

-219 KALIPVNVEQDGI
+219 KALIPVKVEQDGI

-268 IEDGYKGFMMQHQF
+268 IEEGYKGFMMQHQF

-320 ESIHNS
+320 DSIHNS

-339 KEEVAEERITTP
+339 KEDVAEERITTP

-364 SEAERVR
+364 SEAERIR
-371 ADKGGAQVEANSD
+371 ADKGGAQVPGIENLANKPSVT
-384 SKNIG
+384 SAENS
-389 GLDEIL
+389 
-395 TIKTVE
+395 VE
-401 EVSSTNCVINSKESE
+401 EKKED
-416 KEPYIDLTTLKRPFS
+416 YIDLTSVKRPFS

-458 DENANV
+458 EDENAKV
-464 ETDGADAN
+464 ETGESGVN
-472 RKLNEGDSAI
+472 RESNEGDSDI
-482 DSNVSTDAISATT
+482 DSNVLTDINSA
-495 SDLNVIE
+495 DA
-502 NSNVVSNKPASPFAQ
+502 SNLTVLDNFNTVSNKPVSPFAQ

-595 AIVVSLSPSDAL
+595 AIVVSLSPSDSL

-683 NNFMTFEEVSA
+683 NNSMTFEEVSA

>member
-63 GISASQL
+63 GIDASQL

-100 LASIAAV
+100 LASISAV

-134 LEEVGAPDGTT
+134 LEEVGAPNGTT

-164 AMTEGS
+164 AMTEGT

-180 LSMPAMSF
+180 LSMPSMSF

-219 KALIPVNVEQDGI
+219 KALIPVKVEQDGI

-268 IEDGYKGFMMQHQF
+268 IEEGYKGFMMQHQF

-320 ESIHNS
+320 DSIHNS

-364 SEAERVR
+364 SEAERIR
-371 ADKGGAQVEANSD
+371 ADKGGAQIPQNYD
-384 SKNIG
+384 SMVADSSENT
-389 GLDEIL
+389 L
-395 TIKTVE
+395 TNATVAE
-401 EVSSTNCVINSKESE
+401 KASSNCVTVSEESV
-416 KEPYIDLTTLKRPFS
+416 KEPYIDLTSVKRPFS
-431 NPEIKLN
+431 NPEIKLE
-438 PTIGV
+438 PTTGV

-458 DENANV
+458 AENDSSDAATNIDNKRTGRDSDTV
-464 ETDGADAN
+464 LDSFVAD
-472 RKLNEGDSAI
+472 
-482 DSNVSTDAISATT
+482 T
-495 SDLNVIE
+495 SKVILD
-502 NSNVVSNKPASPFAQ
+502 KPESPFSQ

-539 RRNFKVLGQVFKT
+539 RRDFKVLGQVFKT

-595 AIVVSLSPSDAL
+595 AIVVSLSPSDSLA
-607 VYEEHKDVFE
+607 YEEHKDVFE

-683 NNFMTFEEVSA
+683 NNAMTFEEVSA

>member
-8 DNQTIDKIAA
+8 DSQTIDKIAA

-63 GISASQL
+63 GIDASQL

-100 LASIAAV
+100 LASISAV

-134 LEEVGAPDGTT
+134 LEEIGAPDGTT

-164 AMTEGS
+164 AMTEGT

-268 IEDGYKGFMMQHQF
+268 IEEGYKGFMMQHQF

-320 ESIHNS
+320 DSIHNS

-358 LKDWKE
+358 LKGWKE
-364 SEAERVR
+364 SEAERIR
-371 ADKGGAQVEANSD
+371 ADKGEAQVPGTENLANKPSIT
-384 SKNIG
+384 SAENSA
-389 GLDEIL
+389 
-395 TIKTVE
+395 E
-401 EVSSTNCVINSKESE
+401 EKKED
-416 KEPYIDLTTLKRPFS
+416 YIDLTAVKRPFS

-448 RFESDLFFAD
+448 RFESDLFFSDSENDSSDTAENIDNKSSGRDSDTVVDSFVAD
-458 DENANV
+458 
-464 ETDGADAN
+464 
-472 RKLNEGDSAI
+472 
-482 DSNVSTDAISATT
+482 T
-495 SDLNVIE
+495 SKEILD
-502 NSNVVSNKPASPFAQ
+502 KPESPFSQ

-526 MDLFEEKLLTEDK
+526 MDLFEEKLLTEEK
-539 RRNFKVLGQVFKT
+539 RRDFKVLGQVFKT

-595 AIVVSLSPSDAL
+595 AIVVSLSPSDSL
-607 VYEEHKDVFE
+607 VYEEHKEVFE

-683 NNFMTFEEVSA
+683 NNAMTFEEVSA

>member
-8 DNQTIDKIAA
+8 NNQTIDKIAA

-63 GISASQL
+63 GIPADEL

-219 KALIPVNVEQDGI
+219 KALIPVNIEQDGI

-268 IEDGYKGFMMQHQF
+268 IEEGYKGFMMQHQF

-306 VRMSNQEQLVRTLV
+306 VRMSNQEQLVRCLV
-320 ESIHNS
+320 DNIHDS

-339 KEEVAEERITTP
+339 TEEASAEKISTP

-358 LKDWKE
+358 LKGWKE
-364 SEAERVR
+364 SEAERIREEQV
-371 ADKGGAQVEANSD
+371 GARKIEA
-384 SKNIG
+384 K
-389 GLDEIL
+389 E
-395 TIKTVE
+395 
-401 EVSSTNCVINSKESE
+401 VINETVNEDMKDSF
-416 KEPYIDLTTLKRPFS
+416 IDLTNAKRPFS
-431 NPEIKLN
+431 SPEIILN
-438 PTIGV
+438 PTIGI

-448 RFESDLFFAD
+448 RFESDLFF
-458 DENANV
+458 DE
-464 ETDGADAN
+464 ETQDNKDVAYN
-472 RKLNEGDSAI
+472 DS
-482 DSNVSTDAISATT
+482 
-495 SDLNVIE
+495 
-502 NSNVVSNKPASPFAQ
+502 KPESPFAQ
-517 EIIIEKPEQ
+517 QIIIEKPEQ
-526 MDLFEEKLLTEDK
+526 LDLFEEKLLTEDK

-552 YWLIEFEDK
+552 YWLIEFDGK
-561 LYVMDQHAAHEKVK
+561 LYFMDQHAAHEKVK
-575 FEAFMEKY
+575 FEAFMQKY

-595 AIVVSLSPSDAL
+595 AIVVSLSPGDAL
-607 VYEEHKDVFE
+607 VYEEHKNVFE

-683 NNFMTFEEVSA
+683 NNSMTFEEVSA

>member
-8 DNQTIDKIAA
+8 DSQTIDKIAA

-63 GISASQL
+63 GIDASQL

-100 LASIAAV
+100 LASISAV

-134 LEEVGAPDGTT
+134 LEEVGAPNGTT

-219 KALIPVNVEQDGI
+219 KALIPVKVEQDGI

-320 ESIHNS
+320 DSIHNS

-339 KEEVAEERITTP
+339 KEDVAEERITTP

-358 LKDWKE
+358 LKGWKE
-364 SEAERVR
+364 SEAERIR
-371 ADKGGAQVEANSD
+371 ADKGGAQVPGTENLANKPSIT
-384 SKNIG
+384 SAENSA
-389 GLDEIL
+389 
-395 TIKTVE
+395 E
-401 EVSSTNCVINSKESE
+401 EKKED
-416 KEPYIDLTTLKRPFS
+416 YIDLTAVKRPFS

-448 RFESDLFFAD
+448 RFESDLFFSDSENDSSDTAENIDNKSSGRDSDTVVDSFVAD
-458 DENANV
+458 
-464 ETDGADAN
+464 
-472 RKLNEGDSAI
+472 
-482 DSNVSTDAISATT
+482 T
-495 SDLNVIE
+495 SKEILD
-502 NSNVVSNKPASPFAQ
+502 KPESPFSQ

-539 RRNFKVLGQVFKT
+539 RRNYKVLGQVFKT

-595 AIVVSLSPSDAL
+595 AIVVSLSPGDAL
-607 VYEEHKDVFE
+607 VYEEHKEVFE
-617 GFGFEIDSF
+617 RFGFEIDSF

-638 DLYGADAKE
+638 DLYGANAKE

-683 NNFMTFEEVSA
+683 NNSMTFEEVSA
-694 LLDQLLTLENPY
+694 LLDQLLILENPY

>member
-8 DNQTIDKIAA
+8 DSQTIDKIAA

-39 GAKAITVEI
+39 HAKAITVEI

-57 ITDDGC
+57 ITDDGW
-63 GISASQL
+63 GISAEEL

-100 LASIAAV
+100 LASISAV

-115 TKDSLTGT
+115 TEDSLTGT

-134 LEEVGAPDGTT
+134 FEEIGAPNGTT

-164 AMTEGS
+164 AMTEGA

-180 LSMPAMSF
+180 LSMPSMSF

-219 KALIPVNVEQDGI
+219 KALIPVSVEQDGI
-232 TIEGYL
+232 SIEGYL

-306 VRMSNQEQLVRTLV
+306 VRMSNQEQLVRCLV
-320 ESIHNS
+320 DNIRNS
-326 LSGKEMIPEAKLV
+326 LTGREMIPEAKLV
-339 KEEVAEERITTP
+339 QDDVAEERITTP

-358 LKDWKE
+358 LKEWKE
-364 SEAERVR
+364 SEAERIHKVQ
-371 ADKGGAQVEANSD
+371 AGARDYSAVTKAEESVE
-384 SKNIG
+384 K
-389 GLDEIL
+389 
-395 TIKTVE
+395 
-401 EVSSTNCVINSKESE
+401 KE
-416 KEPYIDLTTLKRPFS
+416 IDLNSIKRPFS
-431 NPEIKLN
+431 DPEIILK
-438 PTIGV
+438 PAEDDFSTISSKPIVLG
-443 MPEKK
+443 ETGKK
-448 RFESDLFFAD
+448 RFESELFFSE
-458 DENANV
+458 DEEKVSCV
-464 ETDGADAN
+464 EKEDNMQTVESQTVLEDA
-472 RKLNEGDSAI
+472 EI
-482 DSNVSTDAISATT
+482 SNVNTDT
-495 SDLNVIE
+495 SQ
-502 NSNVVSNKPASPFAQ
+502 SPFNS

-526 MDLFEEKLLTEDK
+526 LDLFEEKILTVD
-539 RRNFKVLGQVFKT
+539 RRQNFVVLGQIFKT
-552 YWLIEFEDK
+552 YWLIEYDGK
-561 LYVMDQHAAHEKVK
+561 LFFLDQHAAHEKVK
-575 FEAFMEKY
+575 FEEFMKKY
-583 REKEILSQNLAP
+583 REKEILSQNLSP
-595 AIVVSLSPSDAL
+595 AIVVSLSQTDAL
-607 VYEEHKDVFE
+607 VYEEHKQVFE
-617 GFGFEIDSF
+617 NFGFEIESF
-626 GGNELMLRAIPV
+626 GGDELMLRAIPL
-638 DLYGADAKE
+638 DLYGANPKE

-656 AQVHSAGRIEIIE
+656 AQVHSAVKIDIIE

-683 NNFMTFEEVSA
+683 NSTMSFEQISV

>member
-8 DNQTIDKIAA
+8 DSQTIDKIAA

-63 GISASQL
+63 GIDASQL

-100 LASIAAV
+100 LASISAV

-164 AMTEGS
+164 AMTEGT

-219 KALIPVNVEQDGI
+219 KALIPVKVEQDGI

-268 IEDGYKGFMMQHQF
+268 IEEGYKGFMMQHQF

-320 ESIHNS
+320 DSIHNS

-339 KEEVAEERITTP
+339 KEDVAEERITTP

-358 LKDWKE
+358 LKEWKE

-371 ADKGGAQVEANSD
+371 ADKGGAQVPGTENLANKPSIMPAEN
-384 SKNIG
+384 S
-389 GLDEIL
+389 
-395 TIKTVE
+395 VE
-401 EVSSTNCVINSKESE
+401 EKKED
-416 KEPYIDLTTLKRPFS
+416 YIDLTAVKRPFS

-458 DENANV
+458 EEDENVKV
-464 ETDGADAN
+464 ETDESGVNCESD
-472 RKLNEGDSAI
+472 EGDSSI
-482 DSNVSTDAISATT
+482 DSNVLADINSADASNLTVL
-495 SDLNVIE
+495 D
-502 NSNVVSNKPASPFAQ
+502 NSNAVSNKPESPFSQ

-526 MDLFEEKLLTEDK
+526 MDLFEEKLLTEEK
-539 RRNFKVLGQVFKT
+539 RRDFKVLGQVFKT

-595 AIVVSLSPSDAL
+595 AIVVSLSPSDSL

-683 NNFMTFEEVSA
+683 NNSMTFEEVSA

>member
-8 DNQTIDKIAA
+8 DSQTIDKIAA

-63 GISASQL
+63 GIPAEEL

-89 YLQTLGFRGEA
+89 YLKTLGFRGEA

-123 RIVIEGGVQKE
+123 RIVIEGGIQKE

-219 KALIPVNVEQDGI
+219 KALIPVKVEQDGI

-268 IEDGYKGFMMQHQF
+268 IEEGYKGFMMQHQF

-306 VRMSNQEQLVRTLV
+306 VRMSNQEQLVRCLV
-320 ESIHNS
+320 DNIHNR

-339 KEEVAEERITTP
+339 AEESVDERITTP

-364 SEAERVR
+364 IEAERIRVEN
-371 ADKGGAQVEANSD
+371 GGVQVETNQT
-384 SKNIG
+384 SKVID
-389 GLDEIL
+389 GLHE
-395 TIKTVE
+395 TPTSKAVE
-401 EVSSTNCVINSKESE
+401 EKSSSNCVIDSKESE
-416 KEPYIDLTTLKRPFS
+416 KEPYIDLTSVKRPFS

-458 DENANV
+458 AENDSSDAT
-464 ETDGADAN
+464 EHSDKKEPGTDSDTVV
-472 RKLNEGDSAI
+472 DSFA
-482 DSNVSTDAISATT
+482 TDT
-495 SDLNVIE
+495 SK
-502 NSNVVSNKPASPFAQ
+502 VVLDKPESPFAQ
-517 EIIIEKPEQ
+517 DIIIEKPEQ

-561 LYVMDQHAAHEKVK
+561 LYVMDQHAAHEKVNFETFMAK
-575 FEAFMEKY
+575 F
-583 REKEILSQNLAP
+583 REKEIMSQNLAP
-595 AIVVSLSPSDAL
+595 AIVISLSPGDSL

-683 NNFMTFEEVSA
+683 NNSMTFEEVSA

-706 QCPHGRPTM
+706 HCPHGRPTM

>member
-63 GISASQL
+63 GIDASQL

-339 KEEVAEERITTP
+339 KEEAAEERITTP

-371 ADKGGAQVEANSD
+371 ADKGGAQVPQNYD
-384 SKNIG
+384 S
-389 GLDEIL
+389 
-395 TIKTVE
+395 TIADTLADATIE
-401 EVSSTNCVINSKESE
+401 ENASSNCVTGSEESV
-416 KEPYIDLTTLKRPFS
+416 KEPYIDLTSVKRPFS

-458 DENANV
+458 SENDN
-464 ETDGADAN
+464 ADAEVDESDAN
-472 RKLNEGDSAI
+472 CKIDECVSAI
-482 DSNVSTDAISATT
+482 DSNAVSS
-495 SDLNVIE
+495 
-502 NSNVVSNKPASPFAQ
+502 KPASPFAQ

-595 AIVVSLSPSDAL
+595 AIVVSLSPGDAL
-607 VYEEHKDVFE
+607 VYEEHKEVFE

-683 NNFMTFEEVSA
+683 NNSMTFEEVSA

>member
-18 GEVVEKPASVV
+18 GEVVEKPSSVV

-63 GISASQL
+63 GIPADEL

-134 LEEVGAPDGTT
+134 LEEIGAPDGTT

-164 AMTEGS
+164 AMTEGT

-188 KLVVNNAVKFHTS
+188 KLMVNNAVKFHTS

-306 VRMSNQEQLVRTLV
+306 VRMSNQEQLVRALV
-320 ESIHNS
+320 DSIHNS

-339 KEEVAEERITTP
+339 KEEVAEERISTP

-364 SEAERVR
+364 SEAERIR
-371 ADKGGAQVEANSD
+371 ADKGGAEVPGIENLT
-384 SKNIG
+384 KNP
-389 GLDEIL
+389 
-395 TIKTVE
+395 TITPADNIVE
-401 EVSSTNCVINSKESE
+401 EKKED
-416 KEPYIDLTTLKRPFS
+416 YIDLTSVKRPFS

-438 PTIGV
+438 PTIGI

-464 ETDGADAN
+464 GTDEVGKN
-472 RKLNEGDSAI
+472 YKLDE
-482 DSNVSTDAISATT
+482 
-495 SDLNVIE
+495 SDLNVIDH
-502 NSNVVSNKPASPFAQ
+502 SNAVSNNPESPFSK

-526 MDLFEEKLLTEDK
+526 MDLFDEKLLTEEK

-595 AIVVSLSPSDAL
+595 AIVVSLSPGDSL
-607 VYEEHKDVFE
+607 VYEEHKEVFE

-626 GGNELMLRAIPV
+626 GGNELMIRAVPV

-683 NNFMTFEEVSA
+683 NNSMTYEEVSA

-715 FSMTKYEIEKKFKRI
+715 FSMSKYEIEKKFKRI

>member
-1 MPEIKLL
+1 MSEIRLL

-29 KELVENAMDA
+29 KELVENSIDA

-63 GISASQL
+63 GISVDEL

-75 RHATSKIESDADLF
+75 RHATSKIQSDADLF

-107 AQVEMITK
+107 SKVEMITK

-123 RIVIEGGVQKE
+123 RITIEGGIQGE
-134 LEEVGAPDGTT
+134 FEEIGAPDGTT

-164 AMTEGS
+164 ATTEGS
-170 HIVELMQHMA
+170 YIMELMQHMA
-180 LSMPAMSF
+180 LSMPSLSF
-188 KLVVNNAVKFHTS
+188 KFVMNNAVKFHTS

-214 GRDTT
+214 GRDAT
-219 KALIPVNVEQDGI
+219 KALIPVNVNQDGI
-232 TIEGYL
+232 LIEGYL

-258 YVRSNFISKG
+258 YVRSPFIAKG
-268 IEDGYKGFMMQHQF
+268 IEEGYKGFMMQHQF

-306 VRMSNQEQLVRTLV
+306 VRMSNQEQLVLCLS
-320 ESIHNS
+320 EHIKAC
-326 LSGKEMIPEAKLV
+326 LSGKEMIPEAKLSTEEEV
-339 KEEVAEERITTP
+339 KEQLPVP

-358 LKDWKE
+358 LRALKE
-364 SEAERVR
+364 QETL
-371 ADKGGAQVEANSD
+371 
-384 SKNIG
+384 KN
-389 GLDEIL
+389 
-395 TIKTVE
+395 V
-401 EVSSTNCVINSKESE
+401 E
-416 KEPYIDLTTLKRPFS
+416 KEVFLCPDSVKKDVKQNQPEHFFKR
-431 NPEIKLN
+431 EIFF
-438 PTIGV
+438 
-443 MPEKK
+443 EKE
-448 RFESDLFFAD
+448 ESDFTQEAVT
-458 DENANV
+458 EK
-464 ETDGADAN
+464 E
-472 RKLNEGDSAI
+472 E
-482 DSNVSTDAISATT
+482 
-495 SDLNVIE
+495 SD
-502 NSNVVSNKPASPFAQ
+502 FAQ
-517 EIIIEKPEQ
+517 EILTEKEESVFTQELIIEKPEQ
-526 MDLFEEKLLTEDK
+526 MSLFEQPLLTKEK
-539 RRNFKVLGQVFKT
+539 RNEFRVLGQAFKT
-552 YWLIEFEDK
+552 YWLIEYDEK
-561 LYVMDQHAAHEKVK
+561 LYFLDQHAAHEKVK
-575 FEAFMEKY
+575 YEEFIEKY
-583 REKEILSQNLAP
+583 KKHEMVSQNLAP
-595 AIVVSLSPSDAL
+595 SIVVTMSPTDAL
-607 VYEEHKDVFE
+607 VYEQYKDVIR

-626 GGNELMLRAIPV
+626 GGAELMIRSVPM

-647 MFLAILEEL
+647 MLLAILEEL
-656 AQVHSAGRIEIIE
+656 ATAHSSDKIDFIEN
-669 DRIATMACKAAVKG
+669 RIATQACKAAVKG
-683 NNFMTFEEVSA
+683 NHAMSFEEVSA

-730 V
+730 L

>member
-8 DNQTIDKIAA
+8 DSQTIDKIAA

-63 GISASQL
+63 GIDASQL

-100 LASIAAV
+100 LASISAV

-164 AMTEGS
+164 AMTEGT

-320 ESIHNS
+320 NSIHNS

-339 KEEVAEERITTP
+339 KEEVTEERITTP

-364 SEAERVR
+364 SEAERIR
-371 ADKGGAQVEANSD
+371 ADKGGAQVPGTENLANKPFITSVEN
-384 SKNIG
+384 S
-389 GLDEIL
+389 
-395 TIKTVE
+395 VE
-401 EVSSTNCVINSKESE
+401 EK
-416 KEPYIDLTTLKRPFS
+416 KKDYIDLTAVKRPLS

-458 DENANV
+458 EDENAKV
-464 ETDGADAN
+464 ETGEAGVNCESD
-472 RKLNEGDSAI
+472 EGDSDI
-482 DSNVSTDAISATT
+482 DSNTLTDINSADASNMTVL
-495 SDLNVIE
+495 DD
-502 NSNVVSNKPASPFAQ
+502 SNVVSNKPISPFAQ

-526 MDLFEEKLLTEDK
+526 MDLFEEKLLTEEK
-539 RRNFKVLGQVFKT
+539 RRDFKVLGQVFKT

-595 AIVVSLSPSDAL
+595 AIVVSLSPSDSL

-683 NNFMTFEEVSA
+683 NNAMTFEEVSA

>member
-8 DNQTIDKIAA
+8 DSQTIDKIAA

-63 GISASQL
+63 GIDASQL

-100 LASIAAV
+100 LASISAV

-134 LEEVGAPDGTT
+134 LEEIGAPDGTT

-164 AMTEGS
+164 AMTEGT

-219 KALIPVNVEQDGI
+219 KALIPVKVEQDGI

-268 IEDGYKGFMMQHQF
+268 IEEGYKGFMMQHQF

-320 ESIHNS
+320 DSIHNS

-358 LKDWKE
+358 LKEWKE

-371 ADKGGAQVEANSD
+371 ADKGGAQVPGTENLANKPSIT
-384 SKNIG
+384 SAENSA
-389 GLDEIL
+389 
-395 TIKTVE
+395 E
-401 EVSSTNCVINSKESE
+401 EKKED
-416 KEPYIDLTTLKRPFS
+416 YIDLTVVKRPFS

-458 DENANV
+458 EDDINAKV
-464 ETDGADAN
+464 ETDESGVNRESDEDDSAKDSKVLTDINLADAS
-472 RKLNEGDSAI
+472 KLTVLDH
-482 DSNVSTDAISATT
+482 SNA
-495 SDLNVIE
+495 
-502 NSNVVSNKPASPFAQ
+502 VSNKPVSPFAQ
-517 EIIIEKPEQ
+517 EMIIEKPEQ
-526 MDLFEEKLLTEDK
+526 MDLFEEKLLTEEK
-539 RRNFKVLGQVFKT
+539 RRDFKVLGQVFKT

-595 AIVVSLSPSDAL
+595 AIVVSLSPSDSL

-683 NNFMTFEEVSA
+683 NNAMTFEEVSA

>member
-8 DNQTIDKIAA
+8 DSQTIDKIAA

-63 GISASQL
+63 GISMEEL

-134 LEEVGAPDGTT
+134 LEEIGAPDGTT

-164 AMTEGS
+164 AMTEGT

-219 KALIPVNVEQDGI
+219 KALIPVKVEQDGI
-232 TIEGYL
+232 AIEGYL

-258 YVRSNFISKG
+258 FVRSNFISKG

-306 VRMSNQEQLVRTLV
+306 VRMSNQEQLVRALV
-320 ESIHNS
+320 DSIHNS

-339 KEEVAEERITTP
+339 KEEVTEERITTP

-358 LKDWKE
+358 LKDWKQ
-364 SEAERVR
+364 SEAERIR
-371 ADKGGAQVEANSD
+371 EEKSGGHVPETENLPKD
-384 SKNIG
+384 SVIAPSENI
-389 GLDEIL
+389 
-395 TIKTVE
+395 VE
-401 EVSSTNCVINSKESE
+401 EKKED
-416 KEPYIDLTTLKRPFS
+416 YIDLTSVKRPFS

-438 PTIGV
+438 PTIGI

-448 RFESDLFFAD
+448 RFESNLFFAD
-458 DENANV
+458 EDDNDANV
-464 ETDGADAN
+464 KTDEADAN
-472 RKLNEGDSAI
+472 RKSGESVSATDSKEATDTISADASNLNEI
-482 DSNVSTDAISATT
+482 DHSNT
-495 SDLNVIE
+495 
-502 NSNVVSNKPASPFAQ
+502 VSNKPTSPFVN

-539 RRNFKVLGQVFKT
+539 RRKFKVLGQVFKT

-583 REKEILSQNLAP
+583 REKELLSQNLAP

-683 NNFMTFEEVSA
+683 NNSMTFEEVSA

-715 FSMTKYEIEKKFKRI
+715 FSMTKHEIEKKFKRI

>member
-8 DNQTIDKIAA
+8 DSQTIDKIAA

-63 GISASQL
+63 GIDASQL

-100 LASIAAV
+100 LASISAV

-134 LEEVGAPDGTT
+134 LEEIGAPDGTT

-164 AMTEGS
+164 AMTEGT

-219 KALIPVNVEQDGI
+219 KALIPVKVEQDGI

-268 IEDGYKGFMMQHQF
+268 IEEGYKGFMMQHQF

-320 ESIHNS
+320 DSIHNS

-371 ADKGGAQVEANSD
+371 ADKGGAQVPGTENLANKPSIT
-384 SKNIG
+384 SA
-389 GLDEIL
+389 E
-395 TIKTVE
+395 
-401 EVSSTNCVINSKESE
+401 NSVKEK
-416 KEPYIDLTTLKRPFS
+416 KEDYIDLTAVKRPFS

-448 RFESDLFFAD
+448 RFESDLFFSDSENDSSDTAENIDNKSSGRDSDTVVDSFVAD
-458 DENANV
+458 
-464 ETDGADAN
+464 
-472 RKLNEGDSAI
+472 
-482 DSNVSTDAISATT
+482 T
-495 SDLNVIE
+495 SKVILD
-502 NSNVVSNKPASPFAQ
+502 KPESPFSQ

-526 MDLFEEKLLTEDK
+526 MDLFEEKLLTEEK
-539 RRNFKVLGQVFKT
+539 RRDFKVLGQVFKT

-595 AIVVSLSPSDAL
+595 AIVVSLSPSDSL

-683 NNFMTFEEVSA
+683 NNSMTFEEVSA